1 MDEPVML
8 VVGDLKGWLRA
19 GRSLPTG
26 DGLHFVGFADLDAKR
41 LADVAPDI
49 VLSAL
54 LAPDFDV
61 IDLALRL
68 EELDFTGR
76 YRAISDDLPSPG
88 VVVAEIRQHAPGID
102 FDVLMIGTIGATLEI
117 H

>member
-1 MDEPVML
+1 ML
-8 VVGDLKGWLRA
+8 VVGDLKGWLKA
-19 GRSLPTG
+19 GRSLPAG
-26 DGLHFVGFADLDAKR
+26 PGLHFVGFDDLDARR
-41 LADVAPDI
+41 LAEVAPDI

-68 EELDFTGR
+68 DELDFTGR
-76 YRAISDDLPSPG
+76 YRAISDDIPSPG
-88 VVVAEIRQHAPGID
+88 VVVAEVRQHAPGVD
-102 FDVLMIGTIGATLEI
+102 FDVLLIGTIGATVDI